1 MNLHAGF
8 LYYKNDT
15 NENECQL
22 ILKSFYNV
30 IFLSKKRKNAGKK
43 FDNLFRKKK
52 GKKRRENKKSLRFK
66 KFAKKIIKGK

>member
-1 MNLHAGF
+1 MSNLLRRNQLRDMNLHAGF

-22 ILKSFYNV
+22 ILKSFCNV

-43 FDNLFRKKK
+43 FDN
-52 GKKRRENKKSLRFK
+52 
-66 KFAKKIIKGK
+66 